1 MNFDLISLIF
11 IGAIFV
17 GFPIWIYCKYV
28 STNKAIKNGRKV
40 NAIVQSCTKMKE
52 EEDGPTYY
60 KVVYQYI
67 DKYGGTRTY
76 TADDERSK
84 TVGKSY
90 RMHVLYEDDEKN
102 TVLFSEKDAKD
113 NLKNQKLV
121 RIVLFGFAG
130 IVFVIMLFAF
140 FSQIYPEFEQ
150 FVGNYIFAPGVS
162 ILFVFI
168 GIRMFASA
176 IRKRKMASSEF
187 VRKIEA
193 RITGYRKRHSNSDT
207 GSRYSYYPIYEFNQN
222 GTVEI
227 FESNYGS
234 NRKRPVGS
242 TATLLQDMK
251 TGEIFEKKS
260 IKTDLIFA
268 LAFGGLGLVALVALI
283 IGYIQV

>member
-28 STNKAIKNGRKV
+28 STNKAIKNGRKI

-90 RMHVLYEDDEKN
+90 RMHVLYEDNEKN
-102 TVLFSEKDAKD
+102 TVLFSEKEA
-113 NLKNQKLV
+113 NENMKNKTLIQV
-121 RIVLFGFAG
+121 ALFGFSG
-130 IVFVIMLFAF
+130 IVLAIMLIAL

-150 FVGNYIFAPGVS
+150 FAGNYIFAPGISV
-162 ILFVFI
+162 LFVFI
-168 GIRMFASA
+168 GIKMLMSA

-193 RITGYRKRHSNSDT
+193 RITGHRKRHSNSDT

-222 GTVEI
+222 GTLETY
-227 FESNYGS
+227 ESNYGS

-242 TATLLQDMK
+242 TAILLQDMK
-251 TGEIFEKKS
+251 TGEIFEKQS

-268 LAFGGLGLVALVALI
+268 LAFGGLGLVALIALI
-283 IGYIQV
+283 IGYIQA

>member
-1 MNFDLISLIF
+1 MNFDLMSLIF

-40 NAIVQSCTKMKE
+40 NAIVQSCTKIKE

-60 KVVYQYI
+60 KIVYQYI

-76 TADDERSK
+76 TADDERPK

-90 RMHVLYEDDEKN
+90 CMHVLYEDDEKN
-102 TVLFSEKDAKD
+102 TVLFSENQVNE
-113 NLKNQKLV
+113 NLKNKRLIQ
-121 RIVLFGFAG
+121 IALFGFAG
-130 IVFVIMLFAF
+130 LVLLIMLFAF
-140 FSQIYPEFEQ
+140 FSQISPEFEQ
-150 FVGNYIFAPGVS
+150 FAVNYIFGPGISV
-162 ILFVFI
+162 LFVFI
-168 GIRMFASA
+168 GVKMLMSA

-187 VRKIEA
+187 IRKIEA
-193 RITGYRKRHSNSDT
+193 RITGHRKRHSNSDT

-222 GTVEI
+222 GTLETY
-227 FESNYGS
+227 ESNYGS

-242 TATLLQDMK
+242 TAILLQDMK

-260 IKTDLIFA
+260 IKTDLIFGFV
-268 LAFGGLGLVALVALI
+268 FGGLGLVAMICLV
-283 IGYIQV
+283 IGYVTT